1 MKHELIQ
8 RLEHSLGDRG
18 ETMSTDLRIVLVLL
32 CEQSLD
38 RQNRIGQ
45 VLLKSMLKMQV

>member
-18 ETMSTDLRIVLVLL
+18 ETMSTDLRIVLL
-32 CEQSLD
+32 CKQSLD
-38 RQNRIGQ
+38 RQNGIRQ